1 MKNIKQ
7 KQELSFEYSGDTI
20 SAVVELVEEN
30 KVTIKANINGVNT
43 KLSIKKD
50 VFNKKVQNQQIN
62 LI

>member
-50 VFNKKVQNQQIN
+50 NFQKKIESGQIV
-62 LI
+62 LK